1 MLTERL
7 QREEELGI
15 ASKWGWV
22 VLRGVVAILF
32 WLLASHP
39 GAITLGLVLMFGP
52 TRSSAAWPPS
62 SAPRGASGRARP
74 GALSWPKGSGDRGRC
89 DRGALA
95 GVRRAGL
102 RVGHRGLG
110 PMTGALEITTAV
122 RLRKVIDH
130 EWTLGLAGGISIAFG
145 LLMLLRPAVV
155 GLAVVFW
162 LGGYA
167 FVIGVLLVV
176 LGFKLKGIHSRL
188 HTGGDLP
195 SVAEP
200 LPARRSGVA
209 GSRGPGRSPGW
220 GRVP

>member
-1 MLTERL
+1 MLMGRL

-32 WLLASHP
+32 GLLTFSHP
-39 GAITLGLVLMFGP
+39 GAITLGLVLTFGAYAFIGGVAAIV
-52 TRSSAAWPPS
+52 SAARRER
-62 SAPRGASGRARP
+62 AGASW
-74 GALSWPKGSGDRGRC
+74 GALLAEGILGIAVAVIAVLWPASA
-89 DRGALA
+89 ALA
-95 GVRRAGL
+95 FVWVIGAWAL
-102 RVGHRGLG
+102 
-110 PMTGALEITTAV
+110 MTGALEIGTAV

-145 LLMLLRPAVV
+145 LLMLLRPAVG

-167 FVIGVLLVV
+167 FVIGILLVV

-195 SVAEP
+195 VSGGHAT
-200 LPARRSGVA
+200 RSA
-209 GSRGPGRSPGW
+209 
-220 GRVP
+220 